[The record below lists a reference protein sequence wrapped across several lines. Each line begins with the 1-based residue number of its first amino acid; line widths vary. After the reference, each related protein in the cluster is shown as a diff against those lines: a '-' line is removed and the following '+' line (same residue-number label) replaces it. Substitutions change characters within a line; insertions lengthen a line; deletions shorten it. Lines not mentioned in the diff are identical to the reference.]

1 MYNNSQRKS
10 KLKRSDVLNL
20 SNLIEQYIQEVFND
34 TDIVELKRSEL
45 AIKFNCVPSQINYVI
60 STRFI
65 PELGFQVESRRG
77 GGGYIKISRI
87 DLSKSDYLSDIICKI
102 GNNLSQNVVDIY
114 LNDFMRYNIIDER
127 IASLFR
133 VVLSDK
139 SLNKISPIDRNY
151 VRADIFKNLVLNL
164 I

>member
-1 MYNNSQRKS
+1 M
-10 KLKRSDVLNL
+10 NL
-20 SNLIEQYIQEVFND
+20 SNIIEQYIQEVFND
-34 TDIVELKRSEL
+34 TESVELKRSEL

-65 PELGFQVESRRG
+65 PELGFHVESRRG

-87 DLSKSDYLSDIICKI
+87 DLSKSEYISDVLCKI

-114 LNDFMRYNIIDER
+114 LNDFIRYNIVDEK
-127 IASLFR
+127 IGNLFR

-139 SLNKISPIDRNY
+139 SLNKINTVDRNY
-151 VRADIFKNLVLNL
+151 VRADIFKNLILNL

>member
-1 MYNNSQRKS
+1 M
-10 KLKRSDVLNL
+10 NL
-20 SNLIEQYIQEVFND
+20 SNIIEQYIQEVFND
-34 TDIVELKRSEL
+34 TESVELKRSEL

-65 PELGFQVESRRG
+65 PELGFHVESRRG

-87 DLSKSDYLSDIICKI
+87 DLSKSEYIADILRKI
-102 GNNLSQNVVDIY
+102 GNSLSQNVVDIY
-114 LNDFMRYNIIDER
+114 LNDFIRYNILDEKTGN
-127 IASLFR
+127 LFR

-139 SLNKISPIDRNY
+139 SLNKINTVDRNY
-151 VRADIFKNLVLNL
+151 VRADIFKNLILNL